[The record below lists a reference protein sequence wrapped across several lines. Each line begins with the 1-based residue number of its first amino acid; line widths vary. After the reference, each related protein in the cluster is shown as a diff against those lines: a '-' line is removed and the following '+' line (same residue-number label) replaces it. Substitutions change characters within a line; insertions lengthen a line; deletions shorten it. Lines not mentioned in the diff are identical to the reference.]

1 MYTVSTCFTLS
12 TCFSLD
18 RLLLLL
24 LLLLVVGVSVFLSVK
39 MYLLPSVHVFACL
52 GQCHRLILSCTFLG
66 EFMKNTL
73 QHPFRLLLQL
83 VCSDLC
89 QHLFSLL
96 LVGKDH
102 IVRSHCRSES
112 NLKKVQKQMKAEASP
127 TRKRKR
133 SSESE
138 AETEVRIH

>member
-1 MYTVSTCFTLS
+1 MCQCVSACLH
-12 TCFSLD
+12 
-18 RLLLLL
+18 
-24 LLLLVVGVSVFLSVK
+24 VFLSVE
-39 MYLLPSVHVFACL
+39 MYLSPAVHVFACL
-52 GQCHRLILSCTFLG
+52 GQCHRFILSCTCLG
-66 EFMKNTL
+66 EFMENTL
-73 QHPFRLLLQL
+73 QFRLLLQL
-83 VCSDLC
+83 VCSVSC

-102 IVRSHCRSES
+102 GVRSHCRSES

-138 AETEVRIH
+138 AETEVRIHYLMCWFRC